1 MLCGGSEM
9 ERYGS
14 SDIARFE
21 EEASEDATL
30 RARFLP
36 EITGVAGDD
45 FGEFSTETAGEGRL
59 SI

>member
-1 MLCGGSEM
+1 M
-9 ERYGS
+9 ERDGS